1 MNSDSIV
8 KILENASINSN
19 YYTSDELNSITTIV
33 LNKMSYDGAVLETD
47 FNDLLKFP
55 NLYNLTLNGFIID
68 NRLISILL
76 KIPGLRVLTLNNCE
90 IIEYIY
96 MSFSKLRLY
105 ELNLYNTNFNVS
117 LLSNEL
123 DKLILNNVEFGR
135 FKAHVDKLDV
145 CRCNISNIKELLSC
159 SFETII
165 VSHDLYFSNQKSFDD
180 CKKKVIV
187 MEKDSM
193 FVLRKVGF

>member
-33 LNKMSYDGAVLETD
+33 LNKMSYDGTILETD

-55 NLYNLTLNGFIID
+55 NLCNLTLNGFIID
-68 NRLISILL
+68 NRLVSILL

-105 ELNLYNTNFNVS
+105 ELNICNTNFNVG
-117 LLSNEL
+117 LLNIEL

-145 CRCNISNIKELLSC
+145 SRCNVDNVRELLSS
-159 SFETII
+159 SFDTII
-165 VSHDLYFSNQKSFDD
+165 VPHDLYFSNQSSFDD

-187 MEKDSM
+187 MQNDSM

>member
-33 LNKMSYDGAVLETD
+33 LNKMNYDGTILETD

-55 NLYNLTLNGFIID
+55 NLCNLTLNGFMID

-105 ELNLYNTNFNVS
+105 ELNICNTNFNIG
-117 LLSNEL
+117 LLNIEL
-123 DKLILNNVEFGR
+123 DKLILNNVEYGR

-145 CRCNISNIKELLSC
+145 CKCNIDNVKELLSS
-159 SFETII
+159 SFDTII
-165 VSHDLYFSNQKSFDD
+165 VSHDLYFSNQNHLMIPR
-180 CKKKVIV
+180 KK
-187 MEKDSM
+187 
-193 FVLRKVGF
+193 